1 MVLKTQNNAAAG
13 HGQGAT
19 IAHLLALNPTT
30 SGNHKIWQETNH
42 FQKSQYSHIV
52 IFFSHFH
59 ISGSVIVFFCPPVLF
74 SKMILASG
82 SALCEGSLNSP
93 TLSYSSSSNANSS
106 PYVSSSSTASTRWE
120 SQIINDI
127 SCSTSH
133 PSSSPHSLKTGRFK
147 SLMVWLNCY
156 CWGNS
161 SILEGQFSK
170 WF

>member
-1 MVLKTQNNAAAG
+1 MAVHIIKMVLKTQNNAAAG

-30 SGNHKIWQETNH
+30 SGNHKIWQETNN
-42 FQKSQYSHIV
+42 FQKSQDSHIC

-93 TLSYSSSSNANSS
+93 TLSYSSSSNTNS

-120 SQIINDI
+120 SQIIDALLLVLLLLLI
-127 SCSTSH
+127 H
-133 PSSSPHSLKTGRFK
+133 LKLVDR
-147 SLMVWLNCY
+147 M
-156 CWGNS
+156 
-161 SILEGQFSK
+161 
-170 WF
+170 